1 MDCVL
6 IRNYFIEFLDRIFY
20 WTEGAKIRQRKNISE
35 EKWDLMEEDD
45 ITNNQLSFKQP
56 SCNDKTQIKTI

>member
-20 WTEGAKIRQRKNISE
+20 WTEGAKSRQRKTIGE
-35 EKWDLMEEDD
+35 EKWDLMEDD
-45 ITNNQLSFKQP
+45 ITNNQTRSYQP
-56 SCNDKTQIKTI
+56 KINEEIIKTI

>member
-45 ITNNQLSFKQP
+45 ITNNKLSFKQP
-56 SCNDKTQIKTI
+56 SCDEEIIKTI